1 MRRRREEGMLDV
13 AMALASLCLLVA
25 FGAYIFTLTAT
36 ATRSQQALSEALR
49 NIARTI
55 QREHAPVGAGA
66 ALAEAEATFAAVGA
80 PATGLRSSVGM
91 VTGCTG
97 ERVELRIPLPLLP
110 GVMLASATTQPLSL
124 TGGCA

>member
-25 FGAYIFTLTAT
+25 FGAYVFTLTAT

-49 NIARTI
+49 NIARAI
-55 QREHAPVGAGA
+55 QRGHAPVGSATA
-66 ALAEAEATFAAVGA
+66 SAQAEATFAAMGA
-80 PATGLRSSVGM
+80 PATGLQANVAILA
-91 VTGCTG
+91 GCSG

-110 GVMLASATTQPLSL
+110 GVMLTSATTQPLSL
-124 TGGCA
+124 AGGCA